1 MCSRAAPMM
10 TLPAEL
16 PAICTGSDPGA
27 EVNITMSGPNEGFR
41 RIGLRIF
48 PGRFGPQL
56 HSKDCYQHDDRVDR
70 DSRKGDLFGDIA
82 PYACSGLQAVSHHHH
97 PRCRRAKPSP
107 MRTSRRR
114 QGRAQRHQFPRLLR
128 QCHLG
133 RDPSSGHK
141 PAAAV
146 AVDVEPARRWVVI
159 ALVKPMFLR
168 ATDAVVAACWTAILA
183 VVTAAWQPFGIG
195 VAAMRA

>member
-48 PGRFGPQL
+48 SGRFGPQL

-82 PYACSGLQAVSHHHH
+82 PYARSGRQAVSHHAPLLSATSAELPPFTSIHAVCIGT
-97 PRCRRAKPSP
+97 PRGGSCACRIFGGRLSPHRTPAAPAAPPGPVLSSMRRAGWSLAA
-107 MRTSRRR
+107 TEANSIG
-114 QGRAQRHQFPRLLR
+114 GRHTR
-128 QCHLG
+128 
-133 RDPSSGHK
+133 
-141 PAAAV
+141 V
-146 AVDVEPARRWVVI
+146 
-159 ALVKPMFLR
+159 
-168 ATDAVVAACWTAILA
+168 
-183 VVTAAWQPFGIG
+183 
-195 VAAMRA
+195 